1 VIGLDAGSA
10 LADYSINQVEAES
23 TTTMPL

>member
-10 LADYSINQVEAES
+10 LVDYSINHVEAES